1 MAIMQNVSKNII
13 IALFIC
19 LSLTTLAGCGSLL
32 LSLMEATSQE
42 ASPETPDPLI
52 LDATPAPAPEAT
64 PDPHPPASPA
74 QIRDPSPAPTPDTA
88 FEHSKQWKQAVFD
101 RTRSFHA
108 EMLQRLPD
116 KREYFGDI
124 WEYPEYDYEL
134 ALHDLGFAAPYV
146 TITDMSYDFVLTEET
161 LYGIENGRL
170 NEIVTSQWMEIY
182 KHLSS
187 GISDKMS
194 ATWTGGGTWS
204 ETFFYQYEN
213 GEWVKLG
220 YTFTTDGGWYFHD
233 EATGEQGEGEEAE
246 RLLDERLEGY
256 QYIPLEDWFRQ
267 TFTYVGENGNIIP
280 WEDMAPAVSA
290 YLDAYDGIAVGLE

>member
-1 MAIMQNVSKNII
+1 M
-13 IALFIC
+13 
-19 LSLTTLAGCGSLL
+19 LT
-32 LSLMEATSQE
+32 SLMEATLDETAQE
-42 ASPETPDPLI
+42 ASAPTPSVGETTPQGAIPSPIPDVS
-52 LDATPAPAPEAT
+52 PAPEPT
-64 PDPHPPASPA
+64 SSPPASPV
-74 QIRDPSPAPTPDTA
+74 QIHDPSPAPTPDA
-88 FEHSKQWKQAVFD
+88 ALEHSKQWKQAVFD

-108 EMLQRLPD
+108 EMLQRLPE
-116 KREYFGDI
+116 KREYFGDL

-134 ALHDLGFAAPYV
+134 ALYDMGFAAPYV
-146 TITDMSYDFVLTEET
+146 TITDMSHDFVLTQET
-161 LYGIENGRL
+161 LYSIENGRL

-187 GISDKMS
+187 GVSDKMS

-213 GEWVKLG
+213 GEWVKLS
-220 YTFTTDGGWYFHD
+220 YTFTTGGGWYFHD

-267 TFTYVGENGNIIP
+267 TFSYVDESGETIP
-280 WEDMAPAVSA
+280 WEDLAPAVSA
-290 YLDAYDGIAVGLE
+290 YLDAYDGIEVGLE